1 MWNTYFKKCQKKSV
15 SINQFCPPLSTFT
28 MGKSGHNGRHGR
40 QGRHGHVGHYGHH
53 GHWDRQVRED
63 RQIWHLDLIFQVTCV
78 GLLLQF
84 LRCFVIL
91 LFPLISGLFL
101 EWQEHR
107 RWLRPRRSRNKKY
120 SVGSYVFFLKL
131 DLIFFVFIELR
142 SYHCQRFRIQA
153 RLLFSFACQSI
164 RLEALILIYVS
175 LRLMT
180 DVVLLSWSL

>member
-40 QGRHGHVGHYGHH
+40 QGRHGHVGHYGHHGHH

-107 RWLRPRRSRNKKY
+107 LWLRPRRSRNKNIQ
-120 SVGSYVFFLKL
+120 L
-131 DLIFFVFIELR
+131 DLMFFFKVR
-142 SYHCQRFRIQA
+142 SYFFRFYWTQV
-153 RLLFSFACQSI
+153 L
-164 RLEALILIYVS
+164 S
-175 LRLMT
+175 LSKISYSGPIT
-180 DVVLLSWSL
+180 F